1 MPQFTEKYRDQIV
14 GILSGFDRL
23 VFRGSLRRLNYGHWD
38 RALGALVAR
47 GMEEY
52 LWQNK
57 ILCKPYVP
65 HVKQVSERLQQTCL
79 KRYRER
85 NVPVIFL
92 RSSPVDKEKLARR
105 IAAEKK
111 IRSGVCA
118 EQFGTQPRWSTGGKN
133 IIRRQRRCGV
143 LYHYQIHPEVGWMY
157 ARIQTW
163 FACNVQIG
171 QNGREWLARQMTREG
186 LCYHQQG
193 NCLVGIDDYPR
204 AQALLDQQLKT
215 DWAKLCDG
223 LAEPLNPIPET
234 LFEPYS
240 ATDYWTCH
248 QSEWATDIV
257 FRDAAFLQ
265 RLMAILVP
273 HGMLSFSSS
282 DVLRYFW
289 KRVNRTG
296 ALPAASMGTS
306 KSTCQSIEMENASR
320 TAGRETPPSLMTN
333 SPARRAMCCAPA
345 QTSMNRVNGL
355 REYRPKEG
363 GPKQDLQW
371 RPWRK
376 GIAGLHRRAEISQKV
391 RRRVRALRPWGDD
404 QDLLA
409 AINHGDFLIH
419 GCRHRDLQRLLY
431 CTPATSDTECRAGPP
446 PSAENSDC

>member
-1 MPQFTEKYRDQIV
+1 
-14 GILSGFDRL
+14 
-23 VFRGSLRRLNYGHWD
+23 
-38 RALGALVAR
+38 
-47 GMEEY
+47 
-52 LWQNK
+52 
-57 ILCKPYVP
+57 
-65 HVKQVSERLQQTCL
+65 
-79 KRYRER
+79 
-85 NVPVIFL
+85 
-92 RSSPVDKEKLARR
+92 VDKEKLARR

-296 ALPAASMGTS
+296 ALPASFNGDQQINLPEYRDGKRVKDGWEGNSS
-306 KSTCQSIEMENASR
+306 KSYDKLSSAKGNVLRARPDHHESCER
-320 TAGRETPPSLMTN
+320 LAGV
-333 SPARRAMCCAPA
+333 PAKR
-345 QTSMNRVNGL
+345 
-355 REYRPKEG
+355 
-363 GPKQDLQW
+363 
-371 RPWRK
+371 
-376 GIAGLHRRAEISQKV
+376 RRAETGLAV
-391 RRRVRALRPWGDD
+391 EALA
-404 QDLLA
+404 Q
-409 AINHGDFLIH
+409 
-419 GCRHRDLQRLLY
+419 RHRRF
-431 CTPATSDTECRAGPP
+431 TPAGGNLPKGQAAGAGVAPL
-446 PSAENSDC
+446 E

>member
-1 MPQFTEKYRDQIV
+1 
-14 GILSGFDRL
+14 
-23 VFRGSLRRLNYGHWD
+23 
-38 RALGALVAR
+38 
-47 GMEEY
+47 
-52 LWQNK
+52 
-57 ILCKPYVP
+57 
-65 HVKQVSERLQQTCL
+65 
-79 KRYRER
+79 
-85 NVPVIFL
+85 
-92 RSSPVDKEKLARR
+92 
-105 IAAEKK
+105 
-111 IRSGVCA
+111 
-118 EQFGTQPRWSTGGKN
+118 
-133 IIRRQRRCGV
+133 
-143 LYHYQIHPEVGWMY
+143 MY

-186 LCYHQQG
+186 LCYHDQQG
-193 NCLVGIDDYPR
+193 NCLVGIDDDPR

-234 LFEPYS
+234 LFEPYP

-289 KRVNRTG
+289 KRVHRTG
-296 ALPAASMGTS
+296 ALPASFNGD
-306 KSTCQSIEMENASR
+306 QQINLPEYR
-320 TAGRETPPSLMTN
+320 AGK
-333 SPARRAMCCAPA
+333 
-345 QTSMNRVNGL
+345 RVNGL
-355 REYRPKEG
+355 GEYRPKEG

-391 RRRVRALRPWGDD
+391 NARVIQSLASVDDSRRGQRESGGVNRRHPATGHRPEAAGAALRPWGDD

-431 CTPATSDTECRAGPP
+431 CTPATSDTECRRRSATIGRKLGLLKAHGLIRKIQHTDRYQVSKEGQTIPSSP
-446 PSAENSDC
+446 PS

>member
-1 MPQFTEKYRDQIV
+1 
-14 GILSGFDRL
+14 
-23 VFRGSLRRLNYGHWD
+23 
-38 RALGALVAR
+38 
-47 GMEEY
+47 
-52 LWQNK
+52 
-57 ILCKPYVP
+57 
-65 HVKQVSERLQQTCL
+65 
-79 KRYRER
+79 
-85 NVPVIFL
+85 
-92 RSSPVDKEKLARR
+92 
-105 IAAEKK
+105 
-111 IRSGVCA
+111 
-118 EQFGTQPRWSTGGKN
+118 
-133 IIRRQRRCGV
+133 
-143 LYHYQIHPEVGWMY
+143 MY

-296 ALPAASMGTS
+296 ALPASFNGDQQINLPEYRDGKRVKDGWEGNSS
-306 KSTCQSIEMENASR
+306 KSYDKLSSAKGNV
-320 TAGRETPPSLMTN
+320 L
-333 SPARRAMCCAPA
+333 RAA
-345 QTSMNRVNGL
+345 QTTMNRVNGL
-355 REYRPKEG
+355 REYRPKEAVEALV
-363 GPKQDLQW
+363 Q
-371 RPWRK
+371 R
-376 GIAGLHRRAEISQKV
+376 HRR
-391 RRRVRALRPWGDD
+391 
-404 QDLLA
+404 
-409 AINHGDFLIH
+409 F
-419 GCRHRDLQRLLY
+419 
-431 CTPATSDTECRAGPP
+431 TPAGGNLPKGERESDPVTRQRG
-446 PSAENSDC
+446 

>member
-1 MPQFTEKYRDQIV
+1 M
-14 GILSGFDRL
+14 
-23 VFRGSLRRLNYGHWD
+23 
-38 RALGALVAR
+38 
-47 GMEEY
+47 
-52 LWQNK
+52 
-57 ILCKPYVP
+57 
-65 HVKQVSERLQQTCL
+65 
-79 KRYRER
+79 
-85 NVPVIFL
+85 
-92 RSSPVDKEKLARR
+92 DKEKLARR

-296 ALPAASMGTS
+296 APPASFNGDLQINLPEYRDG
-306 KSTCQSIEMENASR
+306 K
-320 TAGRETPPSLMTN
+320 
-333 SPARRAMCCAPA
+333 
-345 QTSMNRVNGL
+345 RVNGL

>member
-1 MPQFTEKYRDQIV
+1 
-14 GILSGFDRL
+14 
-23 VFRGSLRRLNYGHWD
+23 
-38 RALGALVAR
+38 
-47 GMEEY
+47 
-52 LWQNK
+52 
-57 ILCKPYVP
+57 
-65 HVKQVSERLQQTCL
+65 
-79 KRYRER
+79 
-85 NVPVIFL
+85 
-92 RSSPVDKEKLARR
+92 
-105 IAAEKK
+105 
-111 IRSGVCA
+111 
-118 EQFGTQPRWSTGGKN
+118 
-133 IIRRQRRCGV
+133 
-143 LYHYQIHPEVGWMY
+143 MY

-296 ALPAASMGTS
+296 ALPASFNGDQQINLPEYRDG
-306 KSTCQSIEMENASR
+306 K
-320 TAGRETPPSLMTN
+320 
-333 SPARRAMCCAPA
+333 
-345 QTSMNRVNGL
+345 RVNGL

-371 RPWRK
+371 RPWCK

-391 RRRVRALRPWGDD
+391 NARVIQTLASVDDSRRVEELTAAIQPPVIGKRRRVRALRPWGDD

-431 CTPATSDTECRAGPP
+431 CTPATSDTECRRQLATIRRKLGLLKAHGLIRKIQNTHRYQVRQRRPDHPRRRPDDGPHYPPADQPVAGGGMT
-446 PSAENSDC
+446 NSSRLKRN